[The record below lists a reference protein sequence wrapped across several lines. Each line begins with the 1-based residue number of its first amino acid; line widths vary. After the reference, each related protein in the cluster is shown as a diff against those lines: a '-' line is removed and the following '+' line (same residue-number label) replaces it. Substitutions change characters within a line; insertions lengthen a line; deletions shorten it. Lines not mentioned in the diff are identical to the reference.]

1 MKNMKAWKKWLL
13 IGAAALLFAGPAG
26 TASAASAA
34 VPVQYKVYY
43 VQQSADWNAWITQ
56 LLQKYGYAVKQP
68 AQAQQPAVQQPAA
81 QQPVTKQPTTQQ
93 PATQQPATQPP
104 SSGAQTSA
112 SSYAAQVA
120 ELVNQER
127 AKAGL
132 PALKYNAALANV
144 AWAKAK
150 DMKDNNYFSHTS
162 PTYGSPFDMMKAFGI
177 SYRYAGENIAMGQRT
192 PAEVMRDWM
201 NSPGHKANILNQ
213 NYTSIG
219 VGFYNGAWVQMFI
232 G

>member
-1 MKNMKAWKKWLL
+1 MFNMKAWKKWLL

-26 TASAASAA
+26 AASAASAA

-43 VQQSADWNAWITQ
+43 VKQNADWNAWITQ
-56 LLQKYGYAVKQP
+56 LLQKYGYTVKQP
-68 AQAQQPAVQQPAA
+68 SQVQQPAAQQPAVQQPAT
-81 QQPVTKQPTTQQ
+81 QQPTTKPPTTQQ
-93 PATQQPATQPP
+93 PIAP
-104 SSGAQTSA
+104 SAGAQTSA
-112 SSYAAQVA
+112 SSYADQVV

-132 PALKYNAALANV
+132 PALKNNAALANV

-162 PTYGSPFDMMKAFGI
+162 PTYGSPFDMMKKFGI

-201 NSPGHKANILNQ
+201 NSSGHRANILNQ
-213 NYTSIG
+213 NFTSIG
-219 VGFYNGAWVQMFI
+219 VGYYNGAWVQMFI